1 MSSKVST
8 NPGNIRE
15 FKIFQAKDG
24 GNMVDASGVVMDIK
38 YYEDILSNSIS
49 LSAII
54 TESGESNNEK
64 LDNKGILDGLPIRG
78 GEPSTIIIED
88 FDGNKLEFKNDTKL
102 YVNRVRNVIPGT
114 QKDVYAVDFTSRELF
129 ANEQCRVVRRYDGKI
144 SESVKKILTEATS
157 KNEGGEVGIKTKK
170 SVDNFDDSNSYNFI
184 GNDRKPFY
192 VCTWLAS
199 KAAPSDS
206 NGGTAGYLFY
216 ETYDGFNFRSIDKL
230 WEQKTKGNY
239 LFSNINTNPSEYD
252 GKIIS
257 YDINRDIDLQNNL
270 LMGTYS
276 NRSLFFDFYAM
287 NYQVRNFNVDSTQP
301 AKSKE
306 GGSKDKIVTGGADGI
321 DSVADEFRK
330 PISRLMNRVLD
341 VGTLP
346 SGKDIDA
353 QLEAWKENPD
363 NATFDAADIMVQSVM
378 RYNQLFSIKINIMIA
393 GDFSLRA
400 GDLIHCEFP
409 ELSRE
414 HNKQVN
420 QRSGGIYMIASLCH
434 NITPRETY
442 TSLTLVRD
450 TFGRKP
456 FSSFK
461 HDKASRD
468 YQNAKGDVLFY

>member
-1 MSSKVST
+1 MSSKLST
-8 NPGNIRE
+8 RTGNIRE

-24 GNMVDASGVVMDIK
+24 GNMIDASGVVVDIK
-38 YYEDILSNSIS
+38 YYEDVLSNSVS

-54 TESGESNNEK
+54 TESGESDNK
-64 LDNKGILDGLPIRG
+64 KMGNKGILNGLPVRG

-88 FDGNKLEFKNDTKL
+88 YDGNVLSFKDDSKL

-114 QKDVYAVDFTSRELF
+114 QKDVYSIDFTSRELF

-144 SESVKKILTEATS
+144 SENIKEILEKSTS
-157 KNEGGEVGIKTKK
+157 GDVGIKTKK
-170 SVDNFDDSNSYNFI
+170 KVTVDNSNSYNFI

-199 KAAPSDS
+199 KAAPDRGDLT
-206 NGGTAGYLFY
+206 GGTAGYLFY
-216 ETYDGFNFRSIDKL
+216 ETYDGFNFRSIDL
-230 WEQKTKGNY
+230 LFEQKPKGNY
-239 LFSNINTNPSEYD
+239 LYSNTADSKKEYD

-257 YDINRDIDLQNNL
+257 YDIDRNIDLQNNL

-276 NRSLFFDFYAM
+276 NRTLFFDFYAM
-287 NYQVRNFNVDSTQP
+287 NYEVRNFNVDSSNP
-301 AKSKE
+301 PKSKE
-306 GGSKDKIVTGGADGI
+306 GGSKGKVVSGGTEDL
-321 DSVADEFRK
+321 DYVADEFRK
-330 PISRLMNRVLD
+330 PISRLMNRVKD

-346 SGKDIDA
+346 PGKDIED
-353 QLEAWKENPD
+353 QLKAWKDKAGE
-363 NATFDAADIMVQSVM
+363 ATFDAEDIMVQSLM

-409 ELSRE
+409 ELSVDP
-414 HNKQVN
+414 NTDVN
-420 QRSGGIYMIASLCH
+420 RQTGGIYMISSLCH
-434 NITPRETY
+434 NIPPRKTY

-456 FSSFK
+456 F
-461 HDKASRD
+461 
-468 YQNAKGDVLFY
+468 

>member
-1 MSSKVST
+1 MSSKLST
-8 NPGNIRE
+8 RTGNIRE

-24 GNMVDASGVVMDIK
+24 GNMIDASGVVVDIK
-38 YYEDILSNSIS
+38 YYEDVLSNSVS

-54 TESGESNNEK
+54 TESGESDNK
-64 LDNKGILDGLPIRG
+64 KMGNKGILNGLPVRG

-88 FDGNKLEFKNDTKL
+88 YDGNVLSFKDDSKL

-114 QKDVYAVDFTSRELF
+114 QKDVYSIDFTSRELF

-144 SESVKKILTEATS
+144 SENIKEILEKSTS
-157 KNEGGEVGIKTKK
+157 GDVGIKTKK
-170 SVDNFDDSNSYNFI
+170 KVTVDNSNSYNFI

-199 KAAPSDS
+199 KAAPDRGDLT
-206 NGGTAGYLFY
+206 GGTAGYLFY
-216 ETYDGFNFRSIDKL
+216 ETYDGFNFRSIDL
-230 WEQKTKGNY
+230 LFEQKPKGNY
-239 LFSNINTNPSEYD
+239 LYSNTADSKKEYD

-257 YDINRDIDLQNNL
+257 YDIDRNIDLQNNL

-276 NRSLFFDFYAM
+276 NRTLFFDFYAM
-287 NYQVRNFNVDSTQP
+287 NYEVRNFNVDSSNP
-301 AKSKE
+301 PKSKE
-306 GGSKDKIVTGGADGI
+306 GGSKGKVVSGGTEDL
-321 DSVADEFRK
+321 DYVADEFRK
-330 PISRLMNRVLD
+330 PISRLMNRVKD

-346 SGKDIDA
+346 PGKDIEA
-353 QLEAWKENPD
+353 QLKAWKDKAGE
-363 NATFDAADIMVQSVM
+363 ATFDAEDIMVQSLM

-409 ELSRE
+409 ELSVDP
-414 HNKQVN
+414 NTDVN
-420 QRSGGIYMIASLCH
+420 RQTGGIYMISSLCH
-434 NITPRETY
+434 NITPRKTY

-456 FSSFK
+456 F
-461 HDKASRD
+461 
-468 YQNAKGDVLFY
+468 